1 MQFKVLFM
9 KNKIIVSILCFCIFA
24 GLKLAY
30 PRMDTGNILFLL
42 GPTNKAIELI
52 SGSDAIYDSVSGY
65 FHPQINMVIN
75 KSCSGYNFLLIS
87 FLMISFLFVKT
98 GIVKKW
104 LVIPV
109 SFLLAYTIT
118 LIANISRITG
128 YMLIMNIGTYS
139 SSGFPDKL
147 LHQVEG
153 IFVYLSFLIF
163 AYLLLNHIINKIQH
177 NHEKAAQS

>member
-1 MQFKVLFM
+1 M
-9 KNKIIVSILCFCIFA
+9 KNKITLSILCFCIFA

-30 PRMDTGNILFLL
+30 PHLDTDNIRFLL

-52 SGSDAIYDSVSGY
+52 SGSDAIYNSASGY
-65 FHPQINMVIN
+65 FYPQINMVIN

-87 FLMISFLFVKT
+87 FLMIAFVFIKT
-98 GIVKKW
+98 SIIKKW

-109 SFLLAYTIT
+109 SFLLAYAST

-128 YMLIMNIGTYS
+128 YMLIMNIGAYS
-139 SSGFPDKL
+139 SFGLPDKPM
-147 LHQVEG
+147 HQVEG

-163 AYLLLNHIINKIQH
+163 GYLLLNQIINKIQR
-177 NHEKAAQS
+177 NHEKTAQS